1 MIKIIKIAIKLIKK
15 PKLGLFLFF
24 FFTAIATL
32 LEIFSIGIIL
42 PLLQSLMSGDL
53 NFSFS
58 YKGTKYFEMPMQNL
72 FLIFMLLFFIKNVY
86 LVFYYWWISK
96 FTMNIY
102 SSSSR
107 YLLNKYLANDFYFFK
122 KNATSQLVQNVYI
135 ETKNFT
141 GTFHSSLIIIFE
153 LLVLASIVFLLFS
166 IKFKITLITL
176 FIFLFIMILYHKLFS
191 GSLGKWGNERVKF
204 STKSLKTLNEIF
216 GGIKTIKIFNV
227 EKIFSNIFS
236 KYIKMF
242 TSAATIHGA
251 FVNYPKIVLEMSTI
265 IIIFSSLI
273 LINYSELDMN
283 SVIPFFG
290 VFVAAAFRLLPS
302 ANKLM
307 QAFNN
312 ISFHQ
317 TSIIMME
324 NEYKKLEKKTDDTIN
339 DETIFEKEIKLKD
352 LNFSHNQKDIIYDKE
367 NITIN
372 KFDCVGIYGE
382 SGSGKTTLVD
392 IIMGLYKPDKG
403 ELLVDNKKINSI
415 KEIQSWQKKISYV
428 PQSIFLFNGNI
439 KNNVSFEFNENLID
453 DKKVSQ
459 SLLSSQLEKFANTEE
474 KMNYIINEGGGN
486 VSIGEKQRIGI
497 ARALYKNP
505 ELIVLDEPTSALD
518 DNTAK
523 NLIKFLGEFRKKR
536 TLIIISHDIKSLQF
550 CNKIYEIKQSEKDKN
565 KIVLKDSFNQN

>member
-1 MIKIIKIAIKLIKK
+1 
-15 PKLGLFLFF
+15 
-24 FFTAIATL
+24 
-32 LEIFSIGIIL
+32 
-42 PLLQSLMSGDL
+42 
-53 NFSFS
+53 
-58 YKGTKYFEMPMQNL
+58 MQNL
-72 FLIFMLLFFIKNVY
+72 FFVFILLFFIKNVY
-86 LVFYYWWISK
+86 LVFYYWWVSK
-96 FTMNIY
+96 FTWNIY
-102 SSSSR
+102 SGSSR

-122 KNATSQLVQNVYI
+122 KNDTSKLVQNVYI

-141 GTFHSSLIIIFE
+141 GTFSSSLIIIFE
-153 LLVLASIVFLLFS
+153 SLVLISIVCLLFS
-166 IKFKITLITL
+166 IQFKITLITL
-176 FIFLFIMILYHKLFS
+176 LIFFFIMILYHKLFS
-191 GSLGKWGNERVKF
+191 GKLGKWGSERVEF

-236 KYIKMF
+236 KNIITFSSIATKH
-242 TSAATIHGA
+242 SAFI
-251 FVNYPKIVLEMSTI
+251 NYPKITLEMSAI
-265 IIIFSSLI
+265 LIIFSTLI
-273 LINYSELDMN
+273 LINYSELNMN
-283 SVIPFFG
+283 NLIPIFG
-290 VFVAAAFRLLPS
+290 VFIAAAFRLLPS
-302 ANKLM
+302 VNKLM
-307 QAFNN
+307 QGFNN
-312 ISFHQ
+312 ISFHKP
-317 TSIIMME
+317 SIIMME
-324 NEYKKLEKKTDDTIN
+324 NEYKKLEKKIDNIINEDTV
-339 DETIFEKEIKLKD
+339 FEKEIKLRD

-403 ELLVDNKKINSI
+403 ELLVDDKKIKSI

-428 PQSIFLFNGNI
+428 PQSIFLFNGSI

-459 SLLSSQLEKFANTEE
+459 SLISSQLEKFANPKE

-486 VSIGEKQRIGI
+486 ISIGEKQRIGI

-505 ELIVLDEPTSALD
+505 ELIILDEPTSSLD

-550 CNKIYEIKQSEKDKN
+550 CNKIYEIKQSEKGKN
-565 KIVLKDSFNQN
+565 KIFLKDSFN

>member
-1 MIKIIKIAIKLIKK
+1 
-15 PKLGLFLFF
+15 
-24 FFTAIATL
+24 
-32 LEIFSIGIIL
+32 
-42 PLLQSLMSGDL
+42 MSGDL

-58 YKGTKYFEMPMQNL
+58 LKGKEYLEISMQNL
-72 FLIFMLLFFIKNVY
+72 FFIFILLFFIKNVY
-86 LVFYYWWISK
+86 LVFYYWWVSNSHGIY
-96 FTMNIY
+96 TQVPADICLINI
-102 SSSSR
+102 
-107 YLLNKYLANDFYFFK
+107 LLMIFIFLK
-122 KNATSQLVQNVYI
+122 KNDMSKLVQNVYI

-141 GTFHSSLIIIFE
+141 ATFSSSLIIIFE
-153 LLVLASIVFLLFS
+153 TLVLVSIVFLLFS
-166 IKFKITLITL
+166 IQFKITLITL
-176 FIFLFIMILYHKLFS
+176 LIFFFIMILYHKLFS
-191 GSLGKWGNERVKF
+191 GKLGKWGSERLKF
-204 STKSLKTLNEIF
+204 GTKSLKTLNEIF

-236 KYIKMF
+236 KNIITFSSVATKHSAF
-242 TSAATIHGA
+242 T
-251 FVNYPKIVLEMSTI
+251 NYPKITLEMCAI
-265 IIIFSSLI
+265 LIIFSTLI
-273 LINYSELDMN
+273 LINYSELDIN
-283 SVIPFFG
+283 NIVPIFG
-290 VFVAAAFRLLPS
+290 LFIAAAFRLLPS
-302 ANKLM
+302 VNKLM
-307 QAFNN
+307 QGFNN

-317 TSIIMME
+317 PSIIMME
-324 NEYKKLEKKTDDTIN
+324 NEYKKLEKIDNTIN
-339 DETIFEKEIKLKD
+339 KDTIFEKEIKLRD

-403 ELLVDNKKINSI
+403 ELLVDDKKIQTINEI
-415 KEIQSWQKKISYV
+415 KSWQKKISYV
-428 PQSIFLFNGNI
+428 PQSIFLFNGSI
-439 KNNVSFEFNENLID
+439 KNNVSFEFDENLID

-459 SLLSSQLEKFANTEE
+459 SLMSSQLEKFANPKE

-505 ELIVLDEPTSALD
+505 ELIILDEPTSSLD

-550 CNKIYEIKQSEKDKN
+550 CNKIYEIKQSEKGKN
-565 KIVLKDSFNQN
+565 KIFLKDSVN

>member
-1 MIKIIKIAIKLIKK
+1 MIKIIKIAVKLIKK
-15 PKLGLFLFF
+15 PKLDLFLFF
-24 FFTAIATL
+24 SLTALATL

-42 PLLQSLMSGDL
+42 PLLQNLMSGDL

-58 YKGTKYFEMPMQNL
+58 LKGKEYLEISMQNL
-72 FLIFMLLFFIKNVY
+72 FFIFILLFFIKNVY
-86 LVFYYWWISK
+86 LVFYYWWVSR
-96 FTMNIY
+96 FTWSIY
-102 SSSSR
+102 SGSSR

-122 KNATSQLVQNVYI
+122 KNDMSKLVQNVYI

-141 GTFHSSLIIIFE
+141 ATFSSSLIIIFE
-153 LLVLASIVFLLFS
+153 TLVLVSIVFLLFS
-166 IKFKITLITL
+166 IQFKITLITL
-176 FIFLFIMILYHKLFS
+176 LIFFFIMILYHKLFS
-191 GSLGKWGNERVKF
+191 GKLGKWGSERLKF
-204 STKSLKTLNEIF
+204 GTKSLKTLNEIF

-236 KYIKMF
+236 KNIITFSSVATKHSAF
-242 TSAATIHGA
+242 T
-251 FVNYPKIVLEMSTI
+251 NYPKITLEMCAI
-265 IIIFSSLI
+265 LIIFSTLI
-273 LINYSELDMN
+273 LINYSELDIN
-283 SVIPFFG
+283 NIVPIFG
-290 VFVAAAFRLLPS
+290 LFIAAAFRLLPS
-302 ANKLM
+302 VNKLM
-307 QAFNN
+307 QGFNN

-317 TSIIMME
+317 PSIIMME
-324 NEYKKLEKKTDDTIN
+324 NEYKKLEKKIDNTTNKD
-339 DETIFEKEIKLKD
+339 TIFEKEIKLRD

-403 ELLVDNKKINSI
+403 ELLVDNKKIKTINEI
-415 KEIQSWQKKISYV
+415 KSWQKKISYV
-428 PQSIFLFNGNI
+428 PQSIFLFNGSI
-439 KNNVSFEFNENLID
+439 KNNVSFEFDENLID

-459 SLLSSQLEKFANTEE
+459 SLMSSQLEKFANTEE

-505 ELIVLDEPTSALD
+505 ELIILDEPTSALD

-523 NLIKFLGEFRKKR
+523 NLIKFLREFRKKK

-550 CNKIYEIKQSEKDKN
+550 CNKIYEIKQSEKGKN
-565 KIVLKDSFNQN
+565 KIVLKDSLN